1 MIHIITAV
9 GVLICALAA
18 AGLANPAFLNGLGAR
33 VVRSK
38 GLRTAAVAARIIF
51 GAVLIIAAE
60 QTAYPW
66 PMKFLG
72 VLAIMAGTLVAMVGR
87 ATLERWLA
95 GLAASPGAGRLLSL
109 AALLMG
115 ALLVHASV

>member
-18 AGLANPAFLNGLGAR
+18 AGLTNPAFLTALGAR

-38 GLRTAAVAARIIF
+38 GLRTTAVAARIIF
-51 GAVLIIAAE
+51 GAILILAAE

-66 PMKFLG
+66 PMKILG
-72 VLAIMAGTLVAMVGR
+72 VLAIMAGTLVAIVGR
-87 ATLERWLA
+87 ATLDRWLA
-95 GLAASPGAGRLLSL
+95 MITASPGLGRLLSL
-109 AALLMG
+109 AALLVG
-115 ALLVHASV
+115 AFLVHASV